1 MIILHV
7 LLDPVCAAWEAL
19 PSTRSDNGPSLEN
32 SLAANH
38 IRWAFI
44 EKPPT
49 NAIRYFIEK
58 ARSSEL
64 RWPISYMLLSV
75 DNPDAVEFIAAEAAL
90 TDERLEGKGS
100 FNTLSMHSRDEWRRR
115 RRSMAALCPMG
126 PEYAYLIFWKETGA
140 CQHLRRQAFI
150 LWAATTTDGD

>member
-1 MIILHV
+1 
-7 LLDPVCAAWEAL
+7 
-19 PSTRSDNGPSLEN
+19 
-32 SLAANH
+32 
-38 IRWAFI
+38 
-44 EKPPT
+44 
-49 NAIRYFIEK
+49 
-58 ARSSEL
+58 
-64 RWPISYMLLSV
+64 MLLSV

-115 RRSMAALCPMG
+115 QEEFGRFMSDGSRVRL
-126 PEYAYLIFWKETGA
+126 LDLWKETGA